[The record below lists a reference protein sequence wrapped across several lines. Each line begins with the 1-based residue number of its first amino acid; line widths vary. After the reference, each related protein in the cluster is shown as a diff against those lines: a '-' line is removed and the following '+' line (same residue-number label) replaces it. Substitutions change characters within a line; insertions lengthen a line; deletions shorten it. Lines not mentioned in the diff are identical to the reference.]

1 VKIKNSQKIFLH
13 VKLSG
18 QIKFF
23 IKSCV
28 IFSILS
34 FGFSL
39 TGSAFHADDSSII
52 GSPLIVSNPSLEHI
66 FGHILFG
73 MIAGAISLSLR
84 YVFLSGALALLLDA
98 DHLLQFFNVEMIS
111 RSVHSFPFAIIIA
124 VIMLY
129 VFGKKDYRLAAI
141 SFSAIISHIAFDT
154 WLAGQIYPGSTSGFP
169 LLSPFTVE
177 IFRFQGLDWLYLEI
191 LAIIIVG
198 IIAILDRKISIKNHI
213 EK

>member
-1 VKIKNSQKIFLH
+1 MFLH
-13 VKLSG
+13 VKISE

-23 IKSCV
+23 IKSCA

-34 FGFSL
+34 LGFSM
-39 TGSAFHADDSSII
+39 TGFLFPEDSAVL
-52 GSPLIVSNPSLEHI
+52 GSPLIVSNPTPEHI
-66 FGHILFG
+66 FGHVFFG

-98 DHLLQFFNVEMIS
+98 DHLLQFFDVEMVS
-111 RSVHSFPFAIIIA
+111 RMIHSLPFAIIIG

-129 VFGKKDYRLAAI
+129 VFRKKDYRLAAI
-141 SFSAIISHIAFDT
+141 SFSAIISHIAFDVWFT
-154 WLAGQIYPGSTSGFP
+154 GQIFPGSAGMFP
-169 LLSPFTVE
+169 FFSPFTVE
-177 IFRFQGLDWLYLEI
+177 IIEFQGLDWLYLEI
-191 LAIIIVG
+191 LAIAIVG

>member
-1 VKIKNSQKIFLH
+1 MDISK
-13 VKLSG
+13 

-23 IKSCV
+23 IKTCV

-39 TGSAFHADDSSII
+39 TGFLFPGDSYVI
-52 GSPLIVSNPSLEHI
+52 GNPLIVGNPSLEHI
-66 FGHILFG
+66 FGHIFFG

-84 YVFLSGALALLLDA
+84 YIFLSGALALLLDA
-98 DHLLQFFNVEMIS
+98 DHLLQFLDVEMIA
-111 RSVHSFPFAIIIA
+111 RMVHSLPFAIIIA

-129 VFGKKDYRLAAI
+129 IFGKKDYRLAAI
-141 SFSAIISHIAFDT
+141 SFSAILSHIAFDV
-154 WLAGQIYPGSTSGFP
+154 WLTGQIFPGSASGFP
-169 LLSPFTVE
+169 LFSPFTVE
-177 IFRFQGLDWLYLEI
+177 IIKFQGLDWLYLEI
-191 LAIIIVG
+191 LAIVIVA

>member
-1 VKIKNSQKIFLH
+1 MYMSQ
-13 VKLSG
+13 

-23 IKSCV
+23 IKSCA

-34 FGFSL
+34 FCFSL
-39 TGSAFHADDSSII
+39 TGFLFPDDSSII
-52 GSPLIVSNPSLEHI
+52 GNPLIVSNPSLEHI
-66 FGHILFG
+66 FGHVLFG
-73 MIAGAISLSLR
+73 MIAGAVSLSLK
-84 YVFLSGALALLLDA
+84 YVFMTGAFALLVDA

-154 WLAGQIYPGSTSGFP
+154 WLVGQIHPGSTGGFP
-169 LLSPFTVE
+169 LFSPLTLE
-177 IFRFQGLDWLYLEI
+177 IFQLQGLDWLYLEI
-191 LAIIIVG
+191 LAIAIVG
-198 IIAILDRKISIKNHI
+198 IIAILDRKISIKNCI
-213 EK
+213 KK

>member
-1 VKIKNSQKIFLH
+1 MFLH
-13 VKLSG
+13 VKISG
-18 QIKFF
+18 QVKFF
-23 IKSCV
+23 IKSCA

-39 TGSAFHADDSSII
+39 TGFLFPGDSYVI
-52 GSPLIVSNPSLEHI
+52 GNPLIVGNPSLEHI
-66 FGHILFG
+66 FGHVFFG

-98 DHLLQFFNVEMIS
+98 DHLLQFFDVEMVS
-111 RSVHSFPFAIIIA
+111 RMIHSLPFAIIIG

-129 VFGKKDYRLAAI
+129 VFRKKDYRLAAI
-141 SFSAIISHIAFDT
+141 SFSAIISHIAFDVWFT
-154 WLAGQIYPGSTSGFP
+154 GQIFPGSAGMFP
-169 LLSPFTVE
+169 FFSPFTVE
-177 IFRFQGLDWLYLEI
+177 IIEFQGLDWLYLEI
-191 LAIIIVG
+191 LAIAIVG

>member
-1 VKIKNSQKIFLH
+1 MKVSE
-13 VKLSG
+13 

-28 IFSILS
+28 IFSVLS

-39 TGSAFHADDSSII
+39 TGLLFPDDSYII
-52 GSPLIVSNPSLEHI
+52 GNPLIVSSPALEHI
-66 FGHILFG
+66 FGHVAFG
-73 MIAGAISLSLR
+73 IIAGAISLSLR
-84 YVFLSGALALLLDA
+84 YVFLSGALALLVDA
-98 DHLLQFFNVEMIS
+98 DHLLQFLDVEMIS
-111 RSVHSFPFAIIIA
+111 RMVHSLPFAIIIA

-154 WLAGQIYPGSTSGFP
+154 WFVGQIHPGSTGGFP
-169 LLSPFTVE
+169 LFSPITLE
-177 IFRFQGLDWLYLEI
+177 IFQLQGLDWLYLEI
-191 LAIIIVG
+191 LAVVIVG
-198 IIAILDRKISIKNHI
+198 IVAILSRKISIKNHI

>member
-1 VKIKNSQKIFLH
+1 MFLH
-13 VKLSG
+13 VKIPE

-23 IKSCV
+23 IKTCV
-28 IFSILS
+28 IFSVLS

-39 TGSAFHADDSSII
+39 TGFLFPGDSYVI
-52 GSPLIVSNPSLEHI
+52 GNPLIVGNPSLEHI
-66 FGHILFG
+66 FGHVFFG

-84 YVFLSGALALLLDA
+84 YIFLSGALALLLDA
-98 DHLLQFFNVEMIS
+98 DHLLQFLDVEMIS
-111 RSVHSFPFAIIIA
+111 RMVHSLPFAIIIA

-141 SFSAIISHIAFDT
+141 SFSAIIAHIAFDV
-154 WLAGQIYPGSTSGFP
+154 WLTGQIFPGSASGFP
-169 LLSPFTVE
+169 LFSPFTVE
-177 IFRFQGLDWLYLEI
+177 IIKFQGLDWLYLEI
-191 LAIIIVG
+191 LAIAIVG

>member
-1 VKIKNSQKIFLH
+1 MFLH
-13 VKLSG
+13 MKLSG
-18 QIKFF
+18 QLKFF

-39 TGSAFHADDSSII
+39 TGFLFPDDPSSYVI

-66 FGHILFG
+66 LGHIFFG
-73 MIAGAISLSLR
+73 MIAGVLSLRLR
-84 YVFLSGALALLLDA
+84 YVFVTGAFALLVDA

-111 RSVHSFPFAIIIA
+111 RMAHSLPFAIIIA

-141 SFSAIISHIAFDT
+141 SFSAIISHIAYDVLFV
-154 WLAGQIYPGSTSGFP
+154 GQIYPGSTSGFP
-169 LLSPFTVE
+169 LFSPFTVE
-177 IFRFQGLDWLYLEI
+177 IIQLQGLDWLYLEI
-191 LAIIIVG
+191 LAIAIVG
-198 IIAILDRKISIKNHI
+198 IIAILDRKISIKNHV

>member
-1 VKIKNSQKIFLH
+1 MFLH
-13 VKLSG
+13 MDISK

-23 IKSCV
+23 IKSCA

-34 FGFSL
+34 FCFSL
-39 TGSAFHADDSSII
+39 TGFLFPDDSYII

-66 FGHILFG
+66 FGHVLFG
-73 MIAGAISLSLR
+73 MIAGAVSLSLK
-84 YVFLSGALALLLDA
+84 YVFMTGAFALLVDA

-129 VFGKKDYRLAAI
+129 AFGKKDYRLAAI

-177 IFRFQGLDWLYLEI
+177 IFRFQGLDWLYL
-191 LAIIIVG
+191 
-198 IIAILDRKISIKNHI
+198 
-213 EK
+213 

>member
-1 VKIKNSQKIFLH
+1 MFLRVKMSE
-13 VKLSG
+13 

-23 IKSCV
+23 IKTCV
-28 IFSILS
+28 IFSVLS

-39 TGSAFHADDSSII
+39 TGFLFPEDSTVL

-66 FGHILFG
+66 FGHVFFG
-73 MIAGAISLSLR
+73 IIVGVISLSLR

-111 RSVHSFPFAIIIA
+111 RMVHSLPFAIIIA

-129 VFGKKDYRLAAI
+129 IFGKKDYRLAAI
-141 SFSAIISHIAFDT
+141 SFSAILSHIAFDV
-154 WLAGQIYPGSTSGFP
+154 WLTGQIFPGSASGFP
-169 LLSPFTVE
+169 LFSPFTVE
-177 IFRFQGLDWLYLEI
+177 IIRFQGFDWLYLEI
-191 LAIIIVG
+191 LAIVIVG

>member
-1 VKIKNSQKIFLH
+1 VKIKNRQKMFLH
-13 VKLSG
+13 KDISK

-34 FGFSL
+34 FCFSL
-39 TGSAFHADDSSII
+39 TGFLFPDDSSII
-52 GSPLIVSNPSLEHI
+52 GNPLIVSNPSLEHI
-66 FGHILFG
+66 FGHVLFG
-73 MIAGAISLSLR
+73 MIAGAVSLSLK
-84 YVFLSGALALLLDA
+84 YVFMTGAFALLVDA

-111 RSVHSFPFAIIIA
+111 RFVHSFPFAIIIA

-129 VFGKKDYRLAAI
+129 AFGKKDYRLAAI

-191 LAIIIVG
+191 
-198 IIAILDRKISIKNHI
+198 
-213 EK
+213 